1 MKISLYCPF
10 IKKPV
15 LFPEPFSTQQHSS
28 SDYSGSDDSKVP
40 PLNTDS
46 SGIFFVFFIHINI
59 KFIDVPLVLS
69 NNFWFN
75 PIKLNPFYNPLFL
88 LPIVLTQWKLFEIF
102 LVFHISLIKFLFQKL
117 NGPFNSYTIKSVLSV
132 HAQNDFLNF

>member
-1 MKISLYCPF
+1 LKISLYCPF

-28 SDYSGSDDSKVP
+28 SDYSGSNDSRPP

-46 SGIFFVFFIHINI
+46 SGIIFCLFWHQNIHIVS
-59 KFIDVPLVLS
+59 IDLPLVLW
-69 NNFWFN
+69 NNFSFN

-88 LPIVLTQWKLFEIF
+88 LPIVLTQLKLFEIF
-102 LVFHISLIKFLFQKL
+102 QISLIKLLFQQL
-117 NGPFNSYTIKSVLSV
+117 NVSFNSYTIKSVLSV
-132 HAQNDFLNF
+132 HAQNGFLNF